1 MTFKFEDIKL
11 MFRDEIEH
19 SLRPEVE
26 MTGLRNFS
34 GTVVQTF
41 VPFTSR
47 IEGLEI
53 YSGGGQFAISF
64 LNNTVQVNNT
74 IGWVPIVRDLQVTSC
89 QEHTISIVGSGT
101 IGVGSGYYA
110 GTCTLGVPVAFRATC
125 KDITVPAFTFELFDL
140 EDLPKVVV
148 EYSSRIRTV
157 TEYLGGGALVED
169 VLTVEIYSR
178 YPSEVDKIT
187 SVLEEYFKE
196 YSEYPPDILH
206 VGIVGIDPITLTR
219 MEIFV
224 RRVRISIIRRV

>member
-11 MFRDEIEH
+11 MFVDEIEY

-26 MTGLRNFS
+26 RTGLRTFS
-34 GTVVQTF
+34 GTVIQTF

-47 IEGLEI
+47 IESLEV
-53 YSGGGQFAISF
+53 YCGRGQFAISF

-74 IGWVPIVRDLQVTSC
+74 IGWVPIVRDCQVISC

-101 IGVGSGYYA
+101 IGVGSEYYA
-110 GTCTLGVPVAFRATC
+110 GTCSLGVPIAFRAMC
-125 KDITVPAFTFELFDL
+125 KDITVPAFSFELFDL
-140 EDLPKVVV
+140 SDLPKVVV
-148 EYSSRIRTV
+148 EYSSRIRTI
-157 TEYLGGGALVED
+157 TEYLGGGAVVED
-169 VLTVEIYSR
+169 ILTVEIYSR
-178 YPSEVDKIT
+178 YPSEIDKIT

-196 YSEYPPDILH
+196 HNEYPPDILR